1 MQQSIA
7 DWAAGSEL
15 VDGVLFG
22 APAGEGPALP
32 VCAVAVV
39 GGLRGHGKGVTHADA
54 LCSALGEAFEQYAAR
69 HLPYEP
75 FFRAPLRDIH
85 EFAFDPR
92 WLGLYSSPQY
102 QHPEFPY
109 RPFDPERAISWTRG
123 YWLDSGESVLLPA
136 AAVYLDGNLE
146 SEEGLCQMTSNG
158 LAASDSVPDA
168 AARAALEVYERGEF
182 LRTWLTRRPA
192 SAADLSALPSEI
204 ARLPRHWQESGA
216 RTEVR
221 LLCRDPYVALCIARG
236 DGVHWPAITLGLGAG
251 WQADDAVRKALLEHG
266 QTGPYFARLWRNRER
281 PIPANPGDIH
291 SFEDHAMY
299 YCDPAHVAAFDFLR
313 EGPAHPPPATADV
326 RIAIAEITPRE
337 LEGSPFRVVRA
348 LARGAAGDPLRVR
361 VGTLAGAAD

>member
-1 MQQSIA
+1 M
-7 DWAAGSEL
+7 
-15 VDGVLFG
+15 
-22 APAGEGPALP
+22 
-32 VCAVAVV
+32 
-39 GGLRGHGKGVTHADA
+39 RGHGKGVTHADA

-348 LARGAAGDPLRVR
+348 LARGLQAIHCGFGLERSPAPQIERDLGGKAANGDPVPLC
-361 VGTLAGAAD
+361 